1 MKTKPLDYRSIL
13 GTPKTRAE
21 VLKEVQAD
29 KVSYAMFQNLTDEL
43 KEELIAFCMGN
54 RGLRL
59 TYDPFFKYIFNPAL
73 KGERLSEFL
82 SLLLGEKVEIVE
94 VLPKESDRISD
105 ESSLV
110 IMDIL
115 VRLKSGAYADIEI
128 QKIGY
133 LFQGER
139 CACYS
144 SDLLMRQLSR
154 ERAKAKRDKKKFS
167 YKSLEKVYTIVLME
181 KSTAVYW
188 NHPEQYIHH
197 SKQVF
202 DTGLEL
208 DLLQEYFLIPL
219 DIFREIPHNKIS
231 KLDAWLYVIGSDSP
245 KDICRVIE
253 AYPEFKE
260 IYNELLMLR
269 YKTRE
274 LIEMYDV
281 YREALRAA
289 DEGTVQYMV
298 EEQRKELEE
307 QKKMLAEQEER
318 ITEQKEKI
326 TEQEERIT
334 EQEERI
340 TEQNTKLTE
349 KDEKLAE
356 REKELTRR
364 SQQLQEERIENER
377 LKELLRKANIPLE

>member
-1 MKTKPLDYRSIL
+1 M
-13 GTPKTRAE
+13 
-21 VLKEVQAD
+21 
-29 KVSYAMFQNLTDEL
+29 
-43 KEELIAFCMGN
+43 
-54 RGLRL
+54 
-59 TYDPFFKYIFNPAL
+59 
-73 KGERLSEFL
+73 
-82 SLLLGEKVEIVE
+82 
-94 VLPKESDRISD
+94 
-105 ESSLV
+105 
-110 IMDIL
+110 
-115 VRLKSGAYADIEI
+115 
-128 QKIGY
+128 
-133 LFQGER
+133 
-139 CACYS
+139 
-144 SDLLMRQLSR
+144 
-154 ERAKAKRDKKKFS
+154 
-167 YKSLEKVYTIVLME
+167 
-181 KSTAVYW
+181 
-188 NHPEQYIHH
+188 
-197 SKQVF
+197 
-202 DTGLEL
+202 
-208 DLLQEYFLIPL
+208 
-219 DIFREIPHNKIS
+219 
-231 KLDAWLYVIGSDSP
+231 
-245 KDICRVIE
+245 IE

-307 QKKMLAEQEER
+307 QKKMLAEQKER
-318 ITEQKEKI
+318 ITEQKEKITEQDAKI

-340 TEQNTKLTE
+340 TEQDAKLTE

>member
-1 MKTKPLDYRSIL
+1 M
-13 GTPKTRAE
+13 
-21 VLKEVQAD
+21 
-29 KVSYAMFQNLTDEL
+29 
-43 KEELIAFCMGN
+43 
-54 RGLRL
+54 
-59 TYDPFFKYIFNPAL
+59 
-73 KGERLSEFL
+73 
-82 SLLLGEKVEIVE
+82 
-94 VLPKESDRISD
+94 
-105 ESSLV
+105 
-110 IMDIL
+110 
-115 VRLKSGAYADIEI
+115 
-128 QKIGY
+128 
-133 LFQGER
+133 
-139 CACYS
+139 
-144 SDLLMRQLSR
+144 
-154 ERAKAKRDKKKFS
+154 
-167 YKSLEKVYTIVLME
+167 
-181 KSTAVYW
+181 
-188 NHPEQYIHH
+188 
-197 SKQVF
+197 
-202 DTGLEL
+202 
-208 DLLQEYFLIPL
+208 
-219 DIFREIPHNKIS
+219 
-231 KLDAWLYVIGSDSP
+231 
-245 KDICRVIE
+245 IE

-307 QKKMLAEQEER
+307 QKKMLAEQKER